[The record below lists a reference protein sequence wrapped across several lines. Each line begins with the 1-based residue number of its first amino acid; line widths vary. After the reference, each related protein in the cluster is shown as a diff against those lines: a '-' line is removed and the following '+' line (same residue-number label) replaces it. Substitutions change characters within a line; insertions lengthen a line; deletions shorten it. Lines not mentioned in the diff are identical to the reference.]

1 VAEFTLQPAGAAAAG
16 DGVARA
22 VPSRHSTATSPHRRI
37 CPFCQRMHHS
47 GSRVSEPGA
56 RTIVP
61 MSRPSIAYQP
71 ALDGV
76 RAVAVSTVLL
86 FHAGLSWMGGGY
98 LGVSV
103 FFTLSGFLITSLL
116 LAEQHATGSVGTAAF
131 YTRRAKRL
139 LPASLFCLV
148 AVCCLAAAGA
158 FDGLAN
164 LRRDVLGALFQVFN
178 WVKLASGESYAD
190 LTAAQAGLR
199 RPLDHYWSLAIEEQ
213 FYWLWP
219 VVFIGIVALCRR
231 RGWSPMQVVGVLT
244 ALFAVA
250 APVVASV
257 WGPDAAYWATP
268 ARVGEILFGAFAA
281 CVVAVRP
288 PSTRAA
294 WWAPVGLVAILVAC
308 VLFPDGRGPAY
319 EGALPI
325 VGAVSAL
332 TIYGLQVPGAVRSLL
347 SARPLVA
354 LGKVSYGV
362 YLFHW
367 PVYVLVDRQAWDLPL
382 VADLAV
388 KWSIVAAVTVAS
400 YFLLERPI
408 RRSERLVPQRTLVSA
423 LAATVAV
430 SALVLVVPTGSKYY
444 GIDEGQAEAA
454 SIATGSVAPLPTVAP
469 STSQA
474 TASTTTV
481 PGTTTTF
488 TLVPPRPVRVMV
500 VGDSTAEATGAGLV
514 AWAAAN
520 PAQAQVE
527 LVTGAGC
534 GLVLVGFQNLAFGDR
549 DTEKECGPYVREV
562 VPDAVRRLQPDV
574 VVVLSSVWDVLDRR
588 LTADG
593 PELPPTDPSIEA
605 AMRFSLTA
613 FTDDLLA
620 LGVSR
625 VVWLRQPVPLPT
637 PTAAVDLQSEP
648 ARHEVLHRVVDGLV
662 DGRPAVRVLDL
673 AGWVDE
679 AGLATDGA
687 ARPDKVHWTT
697 EAATR
702 IATDY
707 LGPAIVREAL
717 T

>member
-1 VAEFTLQPAGAAAAG
+1 
-16 DGVARA
+16 
-22 VPSRHSTATSPHRRI
+22 
-37 CPFCQRMHHS
+37 
-47 GSRVSEPGA
+47 
-56 RTIVP
+56 

-76 RAVAVSTVLL
+76 RAVAVATVLL

-116 LAEQHATGSVGTAAF
+116 LAEHEATGTVGVAAF

-139 LPASLFCLV
+139 LPASLLCL
-148 AVCCLAAAGA
+148 AVVCALAAAGA
-158 FDGLAN
+158 FEGLAN

-219 VVFIGIVALCRR
+219 LAFMGIVVWCRR
-231 RGWSPMQVVGVLT
+231 SRRSPLRFVGVLT

-250 APVVASV
+250 APVIARV

-268 ARVGEILFGAFAA
+268 ARIGEILFGALAA
-281 CVVAVRP
+281 CMVAVRP
-288 PSTRAA
+288 PSGRAA
-294 WWAPVGLVAILVAC
+294 WWAPVGLVGILVAC

-319 EGALPI
+319 EGALPL

-332 TIYGLQVPGAVRSLL
+332 MIYGLQVPGPARALL

-367 PVYVLVDRQAWDLPL
+367 PVYVLVDRQAWDLPVL
-382 VADLAV
+382 ADLAV

-400 YFLLERPI
+400 YLLLERPV
-408 RRSERLVPQRTLVSA
+408 RRSERLVPRLALVSA
-423 LAATVAV
+423 LSATVAV
-430 SALVLVVPTGSKYY
+430 AALVLVVPTGAKYY
-444 GIDEGQAEAA
+444 GVDEAQAQAA
-454 SIATGSVAPLPTVAP
+454 SIATGSVAPLPTLAP
-469 STSQA
+469 TPTVGPTTSVVG
-474 TASTTTV
+474 TTE
-481 PGTTTTF
+481 PGTTTTV
-488 TLVPPRPVRVMV
+488 TIVPPRPVRIMV

-520 PAQAQVE
+520 PEQAQVA

-534 GLVLVGFQNLAFGDR
+534 GLVLAGFQNLAFGDR

-562 VPDAVRRLQPDV
+562 VPDKVRELQPDV
-574 VVVLSSVWDVLDRR
+574 VVVLSSVWDALDRR

-593 PELPPTDPSIEA
+593 PELPPTDPTIEA
-605 AMRFSLTA
+605 AIRYSLTA

-620 LGVSR
+620 SGVPR
-625 VVWLRQPVPLPT
+625 VVWLRHPVPLPT
-637 PTAAVDLQSEP
+637 PTAAVDLQSQPE
-648 ARHEVLHRVVDGLV
+648 RHAVLHRVIEALD
-662 DGRPAVRVLDL
+662 DGRPAVRVIDL
-673 AGWVDE
+673 AAWVE
-679 AGLATDGA
+679 QSGLAADET

-702 IATDY
+702 IATEF
-707 LGPAIVREAL
+707 LGPAVVREAL

>member
-1 VAEFTLQPAGAAAAG
+1 
-16 DGVARA
+16 
-22 VPSRHSTATSPHRRI
+22 
-37 CPFCQRMHHS
+37 
-47 GSRVSEPGA
+47 
-56 RTIVP
+56 
-61 MSRPSIAYQP
+61 MSSPSIGYQP

-76 RAVAVSTVLL
+76 RAVAVATVLL

-116 LAEQHATGSVGTAAF
+116 LAEHAATGTVGVAAF

-139 LPASLFCLV
+139 LPASLLCL
-148 AVCCLAAAGA
+148 AVVCALAAAGA

-219 VVFIGIVALCRR
+219 LAFLGIVAWCRR
-231 RGWSPMQVVGVLT
+231 RGRSPMQAVAVLT

-250 APVVASV
+250 APVVAAV

-268 ARVGEILFGAFAA
+268 ARIGEILFGALAA
-281 CVVAVRP
+281 CVVAARP
-288 PSTRAA
+288 PSARAA
-294 WWAPVGLVAILVAC
+294 VWAPVALVAILVAC

-319 EGALPI
+319 EGALPL

-332 TIYGLQVPGAVRSLL
+332 MIYGLQVPGPVRSLL

-367 PVYVLVDRQAWDLPL
+367 PVYVLVDRQAWGLPL
-382 VADLAV
+382 AADLAI
-388 KWSIVAAVTVAS
+388 KWGAVAVLTVGS
-400 YFLLERPI
+400 YFLLERPV
-408 RRSERLVPQRTLVSA
+408 RRSERLVPRRTLVSG
-423 LAATVAV
+423 LAATAAV
-430 SALVLVVPTGSKYY
+430 GALVLLVPSGAKYY
-444 GIDEGQAEAA
+444 GVDDSVAQAA
-454 SIATGSVAPLPTVAP
+454 SIATGSVAPLPTAAP
-469 STSQA
+469 ST
-474 TASTTTV
+474 TAAAAASTTASPGSTTTV
-481 PGTTTTF
+481 
-488 TLVPPRPVRVMV
+488 TLVPPRPVRIMV

-520 PAQAQVE
+520 PQQAQVE

-549 DTEKECGPYVREV
+549 DTEKECGPYVRQV
-562 VPDAVRRLQPDV
+562 VPDKVRELQPDV

-588 LTADG
+588 LTFDG

-605 AMRFSLTA
+605 AIRFSLTA

-620 LGVSR
+620 LGVPR

-637 PTAAVDLQSEP
+637 PTAAIDLQSQPE
-648 ARHEVLHRVVDGLV
+648 RHAVLHRVVDGLAE
-662 DGRPAVRVLDL
+662 GKPAVRVLDL
-673 AGWVDE
+673 AGWVDD
-679 AGLATDGA
+679 AGLGADEA
-687 ARPDKVHWTT
+687 ARPDKVHWTLET
-697 EAATR
+697 ATR
-702 IATDY
+702 IATEF
-707 LGPAIVREAL
+707 LGPAVVREAL

>member
-1 VAEFTLQPAGAAAAG
+1 
-16 DGVARA
+16 
-22 VPSRHSTATSPHRRI
+22 
-37 CPFCQRMHHS
+37 
-47 GSRVSEPGA
+47 
-56 RTIVP
+56 
-61 MSRPSIAYQP
+61 MSRPSITYQP

-76 RAVAVSTVLL
+76 RAVAVATVLL

-116 LAEQHATGSVGTAAF
+116 LAEHAATGSVGVAAF

-139 LPASLFCLV
+139 LPASLLCLV
-148 AVCCLAAAGA
+148 LVCILAAAGL

-219 VVFIGIVALCRR
+219 VAFLGVVAWCRR
-231 RGWSPMQVVGVLT
+231 RGRSPMQVVGVLT
-244 ALFAVA
+244 AVFTVA
-250 APVVASV
+250 APVVAQV

-268 ARVGEILFGAFAA
+268 ARIGEILFGALAA

-288 PSTRAA
+288 PSGRAA
-294 WWAPVGLVAILVAC
+294 WWAPVGLLAILVAC

-319 EGALPI
+319 EGALPL

-332 TIYGLQVPGAVRSLL
+332 MIYGLQVPGPTRSLL
-347 SARPLVA
+347 STRPLVA

-367 PVYVLVDRQAWDLPL
+367 PVYVLVDRQAWNLPV

-400 YFLLERPI
+400 YFLLERPV
-408 RRSERLVPQRTLVSA
+408 RRSERLVPRSTLAAA
-423 LAATVAV
+423 LAATAAV
-430 SALVLVVPTGSKYY
+430 SALVLVVPSAAKYY
-444 GIDEGQAEAA
+444 GVDDSQAQAA
-454 SIATGSVAPLPTVAP
+454 SIVTGSVAPLPTAAP
-469 STSQA
+469 TTTRA
-474 TASTTTV
+474 TAPTSTL
-481 PGTTTTF
+481 PGTTTTV
-488 TLVPPRPVRVMV
+488 TLVPPRPVRIMV

-520 PAQAQVE
+520 PQQAQVA

-534 GLVLVGFQNLAFGDR
+534 GLVLAGFQNLAFGDR

-562 VPDAVRRLQPDV
+562 IPEKVRELQPDV

-588 LTADG
+588 LTAEG

-605 AMRFSLTA
+605 AITYSLTA
-613 FTDDLLA
+613 FTDGLLA
-620 LGVSR
+620 QGVPK

-637 PTAAVDLQSEP
+637 PTAAIDLQSQPE
-648 ARHEVLHRVVDGLV
+648 RHAVLHRVIDGLAE
-662 DGRPAVRVLDL
+662 GRPMVRVVALDK
-673 AGWVDE
+673 WVEE
-679 AGLATDGA
+679 AGLAADEA

-702 IATDY
+702 IATDF
-707 LGPAIVREAL
+707 LGPTIVREAL